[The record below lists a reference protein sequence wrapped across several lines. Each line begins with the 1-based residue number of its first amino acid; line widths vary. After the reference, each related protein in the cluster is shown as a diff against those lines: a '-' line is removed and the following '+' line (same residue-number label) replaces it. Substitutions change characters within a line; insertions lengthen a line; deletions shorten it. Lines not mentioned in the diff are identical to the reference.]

1 LKIEIIPKNHRTV
14 IIIEIV
20 VILSNMLKLVLYFAM
35 APKIVKNIEKKR
47 TAPNI
52 SFNDPK

>member
-1 LKIEIIPKNHRTV
+1 MKIEIIPKNHRIV

-20 VILSNMLKLVLYFAM
+20 VILSKMLKLVLYFAM
-35 APKIVKNIEKKR
+35 TPKIVKNMEKKR

-52 SFNDPK
+52 SFSDPK